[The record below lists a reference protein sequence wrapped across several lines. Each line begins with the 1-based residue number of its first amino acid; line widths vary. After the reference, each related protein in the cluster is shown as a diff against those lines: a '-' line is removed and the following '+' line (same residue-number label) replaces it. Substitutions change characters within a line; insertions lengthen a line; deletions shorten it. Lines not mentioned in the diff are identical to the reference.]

1 MAGSTGSFDTEAKK
15 PVGVDA
21 PTGHGKMILATLR
34 ALTFATAL
42 TAFLLMI
49 TDKQAVS
56 LPQPDGSVARAHAKW
71 HYDGTFIYHVV
82 ATGIVFIY
90 TLAATAATFTIK
102 TANAAFVFFLL
113 DLVGSY
119 LLISSVSSVVGVAY
133 IAREGNKHLGYPA
146 VCGIFD
152 NFCNQIIAAGVIT
165 VASFVFLLLAVIV
178 GAYKLMKHWAYVS

>member
-21 PTGHGKMILATLR
+21 PTGNGKMILATLR

-49 TDKQAVS
+49 TNRESINPTGNQKIW
-56 LPQPDGSVARAHAKW
+56 AKW

-82 ATGIVFIY
+82 ATGLVFIY
-90 TLAATAATFTIK
+90 TLGATAATFSVK
-102 TANAAFVFFLL
+102 SANAAFLLFLL
-113 DLVGSY
+113 DLLGSY

-133 IAREGNKHLGYPA
+133 IAREGNKHFGYPE
-146 VCGIFD
+146 VCSSFD
-152 NFCNQIIAAGVIT
+152 KFCNQIIAAGVIT
-165 VASFVFLLLAVIV
+165 VASFVFLLLAVII
-178 GAYKLMKHWAYVS
+178 GAFKLLKHWAYVS

>member
-34 ALTFATAL
+34 ALTFATSL

-49 TDKQAVS
+49 TDKQGVT
-56 LPQPDGSVARAHAKW
+56 LPNPDGTSTRAHAKW

-133 IAREGNKHLGYPA
+133 IAREGNSHLGYGE
-146 VCGIFD
+146 VCSIFD
-152 NFCNQIIAAGVIT
+152 KFCNQIIASGVIT

-178 GAYKLMKHWAYVS
+178 GAFKLMKHWAYVS